1 MPATVAIIG
10 RPNVGKSTLFNR
22 LLRRE
27 AAITHDRPGVTRD
40 RIYAET
46 DLDGRKVAFV
56 DTGGLEMEEQAE
68 DIQAAIFAQAREA
81 VKESHGILLV
91 MDGREGLTAL
101 DERVAAFIRTSNK
114 PVLLAVN
121 KIDGSENADLMLA
134 EFHGLGFPLLAVS
147 ASHGHGITTL
157 REQIADFL
165 LADVPEEEDLTAE
178 QGLRIAFL
186 GKPNAGKSSLVNSL
200 TGSDRVIVSPV
211 AGTTRDSV
219 DVTFEVEGKRYT
231 FVDTAGVRKRT
242 KIEDNLE
249 QFSVLRALKASKK
262 AQITVLVLDA
272 QAGMTTQDKKLLS
285 FLEKE
290 KTPFIAVINK
300 MDLVPRDERK
310 VAREHYKKELS
321 IASYAPVTF
330 TSALTGVGVAE
341 LLPMAERLLE
351 ECRIRIGTGALNRA
365 LRAALGKHQ
374 PPVVK
379 RRRAKFYYLTQ
390 VETEPPTFVFFVNDP
405 ELIKPSYARYLEN
418 SLRKLL
424 GITMAPVRVFY
435 KPSHDKKSE

>member
-40 RIYAET
+40 RIYGET

-56 DTGGLEMEEQAE
+56 DTGGLEMEETAE
-68 DIQAAIFAQAREA
+68 DIQVSIFTQAREA
-81 VKESHGILLV
+81 VNEANGIMLV

-101 DERVAAFIRTSNK
+101 DERVAAYVRASNK
-114 PVLLAVN
+114 PVLLVVN
-121 KIDGSENADLMLA
+121 KVDGAENADLALA

-147 ASHGHGITTL
+147 AAHGHNLQAL
-157 REQIADFL
+157 RERVATEL
-165 LADVPEEEDLTAE
+165 VAHVPPEEDRTEEL
-178 QGLRIAFL
+178 GLRIAFL
-186 GKPNAGKSSLVNSL
+186 GKPNAGKSSLVNTL
-200 TGSDRVIVSPV
+200 TGSERVIVSPV

-219 DVTFEVEGKRYT
+219 DVTFERDGKRFT
-231 FVDTAGVRKRT
+231 FVDTAGVRKRM
-242 KIEDNLE
+242 KIEDDLE
-249 QFSVLRALKASKK
+249 HYSVLRALKASKK
-262 AQITVLVLDA
+262 AQVTVLVLDA
-272 QAGMTTQDKKLLS
+272 LEGMTTQDKKLLA

-290 KTPFIAVINK
+290 KTPFIVVINK

-310 VAREHYKKELS
+310 VAKEHYRKELR

-330 TSALTGVGVAE
+330 SSAKTGVGVADI
-341 LLPMAERLLE
+341 LPMAERLLE
-351 ECRIRIGTGALNRA
+351 ECRLRIGTGTLNRA
-365 LRAALGKHQ
+365 LRTAITKHQ

-390 VETEPPTFVFFVNDP
+390 VEIEPPTFVFFVNDP
-405 ELIKPSYARYLEN
+405 ALIKPSYEKYLEN

-435 KPSHDKKSE
+435 KSSHGKG

>member
-40 RIYAET
+40 RIYGEA

-81 VKESHGILLV
+81 VAEAHGILRV
-91 MDGREGLTAL
+91 MVGREGLTSL
-101 DERVAAFIRTSNK
+101 DEKVAAFIRTSSK
-114 PVLLAVN
+114 PVLLVVN
-121 KIDGSENADLMLA
+121 KVDGAENEDILLA

-147 ASHGHGITTL
+147 AAHGHNIGAM
-157 REQIADFL
+157 RERIAEVL
-165 LADVPEEEDLTAE
+165 VAHVPEEEDRSAE

-186 GKPNAGKSSLVNSL
+186 GKPNAGKSSLINTI
-200 TGSDRVIVSPV
+200 TGSERVIVSPV

-219 DVTFEVEGKRYT
+219 DVTFERDGKRYT
-231 FVDTAGVRKRT
+231 VVDTAGVRKRM
-242 KIEDNLE
+242 KIEDTLE
-249 QFSVLRALKASKK
+249 HYSVLRALKSSKK
-262 AQITVLVLDA
+262 AQVTMLVLDA
-272 QAGMTTQDKKLLS
+272 VEGMTTQDKKLLA

-290 KTPFIAVINK
+290 QTPFIAVINK

-310 VAREHYKKELS
+310 IAKEHYRKELR

-330 TSALTGVGVAE
+330 ASAKTGAGVAE
-341 LLPMAERLLE
+341 LLPMAERLWE

-365 LRAALGKHQ
+365 LRTALTKHQ

-405 ELIKPSYARYLEN
+405 ALVKPSYGKYLEN

-435 KPSHDKKSE
+435 KSSHGKDDS

>member
-40 RIYAET
+40 RIYAEA
-46 DLDGRKVAFV
+46 DLEGRKVAFV

-68 DIQAAIFAQAREA
+68 DIQAAIFSQAREA
-81 VKESHGILLV
+81 VHEANAILLV

-101 DERVAAFIRTSNK
+101 DEKVASFIRASNK

-121 KIDGSENADLMLA
+121 KVDGSENEDLMLA

-147 ASHGHGITTL
+147 AAHGNGVQTL
-157 REQIADFL
+157 REHIAGEFL
-165 LADVPEEEDLTAE
+165 AGVPEEEDRTSE

-200 TGSDRVIVSPV
+200 TGSERVIVSPL

-219 DVTFEVEGKRYT
+219 DVTFEVEDKRYT

-242 KIEDNLE
+242 KIEDSLE
-249 QFSVLRALKASKK
+249 QYSVLRALKASKK
-262 AQITVLVLDA
+262 AQVTILVLDA
-272 QAGMTTQDKKLLS
+272 LEGMTTQDKKLLS

-290 KTPFIAVINK
+290 QTPFIAVINK

-310 VAREHYKKELS
+310 VAKEHYRKALR

-330 TSALTGVGVAE
+330 TSAKTGIGVAD
-341 LLPMAERLLE
+341 LLPMSERLWE
-351 ECRIRIGTGALNRA
+351 ECKIRIGTGQLNRA
-365 LRAALGKHQ
+365 LRTALGKHQ

-405 ELIKPSYARYLEN
+405 ELIKPSYAKYLEN

-435 KPSHDKKSE
+435 KSSHDKEKT

>member
-22 LLRRE
+22 LVRRQ
-27 AAITHDRPGVTRD
+27 AAITHDMPGVTRD

-46 DLDGRKVAFV
+46 NLDGRRVAFV
-56 DTGGLEMEEQAE
+56 DTGGLEMEEQAD
-68 DIQAAIFAQAREA
+68 DIQASIFAQAREA
-81 VKESHGILLV
+81 VAEAQGILLL

-101 DERVAAFIRTSNK
+101 DEKVAAFIRISNK
-114 PVLLAVN
+114 PVLLVVN
-121 KIDGSENADLMLA
+121 KVDGEEREDVMLA
-134 EFHGLGFPLLAVS
+134 EFHGLGFPLMAVS
-147 ASHGHGITTL
+147 AAHGHNLNTL
-157 REQIADFL
+157 RERIMADL
-165 LADVPEEEDLTAE
+165 VAGVPEEEDRTAE

-186 GKPNAGKSSLVNSL
+186 GKPNAGKSSLVNFL
-200 TGSDRVIVSPV
+200 AGTERVIVSPV

-219 DVTFEVEGKRYT
+219 DVTFERDGKRYT
-231 FVDTAGVRKRT
+231 FVDTAGVRKRA

-249 QFSVLRALKASKK
+249 QYSVLRALKASKK
-262 AQITVLVLDA
+262 AQVTVLVLDA
-272 QAGMTTQDKKLLS
+272 LEGMTTQDKKLIA

-290 KTPFIAVINK
+290 RTPFIAAINK

-310 VAREHYKKELS
+310 VAKEHYRKELR

-330 TSALTGVGVAE
+330 TSAKSGTGVVE
-341 LLPMAERLLE
+341 LLPMAQKLRE
-351 ECRIRIGTGALNRA
+351 ECGLRIGTGVLNRA
-365 LRAALGKHQ
+365 MRTALTKHQ

-390 VETEPPTFVFFVNDP
+390 VDTEPPTFVFFVNDP
-405 ELIKPSYARYLEN
+405 ELIKPSYGKYLEN

-424 GITMAPVRVFY
+424 GITMAPVQVLYRS
-435 KPSHDKKSE
+435 SHGKG